1 MNTQLKE
8 FIDSQDADLRPTLH
22 QYYDLYLKLRANG
35 NEDKASTDVLEFLKR
50 NQGELDHKVDHE
62 IDMMENDNFIIA
74 RGKKRKR
81 KSTKKSKKSKKSRR
95 SKRSKSAK
103 RSKRV

>member
-8 FIDSQDADLRPTLH
+8 FINSQEADLRPTLY

-81 KSTKKSKKSKKSRR
+81 KSTKKSKKSKKTRK
-95 SKRSKSAK
+95 SKRTTKSSI
-103 RSKRV
+103 RR